1 MALARLGV
9 NVILLKYGTTSQEI
23 DETMKKYRC
32 NALIYQL
39 SAGQEDP
46 YQLRQDSTDPASY
59 EQHVIFITLG
69 DVTSSSHEVH
79 RYCDLARCEV
89 SEEEKARVLALQT
102 KIQMED
108 ALLAFMTSGS
118 TGNPKAVQVNHFQ
131 FVQATLTAYAAHRLT
146 DSSRLFNNRPFSWV
160 GAMGMAI
167 NVAAVCGVTHISIDS
182 RASAKD
188 SEVDA
193 VINVI
198 AEEKC
203 THAYLS
209 PYILYDLVTST
220 GDVTR
225 QDLRALRYVLS
236 GGEPLPESLPARM
249 FTKIPHVT
257 FVQLYGST
265 ESMVVL
271 SQASSPQDLHDGL
284 FGCMFGCPHVEVK
297 VSAEDGSL
305 VPIGEVGEVCV
316 RGPMVFLGYLNEPSK
331 TALAITPSRWY
342 LTGDLGVMGAGGR
355 VRIVGRDSEKMFI
368 KHATVKVF
376 PAEIELT
383 LSRNPAI
390 QQVCVV
396 GIRDE
401 RLFEEICACVVR
413 AGEDSAKA
421 ASEEDFLS
429 ALRSWCSER
438 FPPGPDGFSLAPK
451 YFLVVGEIP
460 KLSTGK
466 IDRAAVKRQAT
477 SVFNP

>member
-1 MALARLGV
+1 
-9 NVILLKYGTTSQEI
+9 
-23 DETMKKYRC
+23 
-32 NALIYQL
+32 
-39 SAGQEDP
+39 
-46 YQLRQDSTDPASY
+46 
-59 EQHVIFITLG
+59 
-69 DVTSSSHEVH
+69 
-79 RYCDLARCEV
+79 
-89 SEEEKARVLALQT
+89 
-102 KIQMED
+102 
-108 ALLAFMTSGS
+108 
-118 TGNPKAVQVNHFQ
+118 
-131 FVQATLTAYAAHRLT
+131 
-146 DSSRLFNNRPFSWV
+146 
-160 GAMGMAI
+160 MGMAI
-167 NVAAVCGVTHISIDS
+167 NVAAVCGVTHITIDS

-225 QDLRALRYVLS
+225 HDLRALRYVLS

-265 ESMVVL
+265 ESMLAL

-284 FGCMFGCPHVEVK
+284 FGWMFGCPHVEIK
-297 VSAEDGSL
+297 VSAEDGRL

-316 RGPMVFLGYLNEPSK
+316 RGPMVFPGYLNEPSK

-342 LTGDLGVMGAGGR
+342 VTGDLGVMGAGGR

-390 QQVCVV
+390 RQVCVV

-401 RLFEEICACVVR
+401 RLFEEICACVVP
-413 AGEDSAKA
+413 AGEDSAEA
-421 ASEEDFLS
+421 TTEEDFLS
-429 ALRSWCSER
+429 ALHSWCSER